1 MFSYL
6 GRGTL
11 QSRENVRKTEMKFSD
26 VITIYLNNLCVEYI
40 WIGLIIVTEPYMKLI
55 LYYILNH
62 FEIRP
67 FRKEQF
73 DQKNK

>member
-40 WIGLIIVTEPYMKLI
+40 WIGLIILTEPYMKLI
-55 LYYILNH
+55 VH
-62 FEIRP
+62 
-67 FRKEQF
+67 
-73 DQKNK
+73 